1 MKKYIRTSIKPERI
15 ESKKRFINQVV
26 DRIRKGAASTEEI
39 SQACDSVVW
48 LWKWKHIDRET
59 MENLCDK
66 LTNAMDGVDD
76 TSDWSGD
83 VFDASIK

>member
-15 ESKKRFINQVV
+15 ESKKKFINQIV
-26 DRIRKGAASTEEI
+26 DKIHKGTASIEEI
-39 SQACDSVVW
+39 SRACDSVVW
-48 LWKWKHIDRET
+48 LWKWKHIDRAT

-83 VFDASIK
+83 TFDSSIK

>member
-15 ESKKRFINQVV
+15 ESKKKFINQVV
-26 DRIRKGAASTEEI
+26 DRIRKGTASTEEI
-39 SQACDSVVW
+39 SRACDSVVW

>member
-15 ESKKRFINQVV
+15 ESKKKFINQVV
-26 DRIRKGAASTEEI
+26 GRIRKGTASTEEI
-39 SQACDSVVW
+39 SRACDSVVW
-48 LWKWKHIDRET
+48 LWKWKHIDRAT